1 MRMNTRV
8 LLGIVALVGILGSV
22 LTFLAFPNVS
32 TKLPDLWL
40 EVGKTGLGI
49 VSIAV
54 VGGLVSWV
62 FRRID
67 SDREE
72 ARRLNDYRQEILRD
86 FLASY
91 RGIKNVRRHLR
102 VAGLTDKYQAPPTT
116 LTKEQMSIYTAQMEL
131 LNEAQLELERIKL
144 EVESSGGVLSGSQPI
159 RAALKDCEHYVGDLV
174 TEWEKVGPTLLDGEK
189 PLPFSSL
196 EKARDF
202 TGRASDTM
210 FRPHVSNQVGIVVE
224 SILVDLLPAR
234 WAASAQPVATNETP
248 PKR

>member
-8 LLGIVALVGILGSV
+8 LLGIVGLVGILGTV

-32 TKLPDLWL
+32 TKLPDLWF

-67 SDREE
+67 SGREE
-72 ARRLNDYRQEILRD
+72 DKRLNDYRQEILRD
-86 FLASY
+86 LRTSY
-91 RGIKNVRRHLR
+91 HVIKNIRRHLR
-102 VAGLTDKYQAPPTT
+102 VAGLTDKYKAPPTT
-116 LTKEQMSIYTAQMEL
+116 LTKEQISTFNVQMEL

-144 EVESSGGVLSGSQPI
+144 DVESSGGVFSHRERI
-159 RAALKDCEHYVGDLV
+159 HDALEDCEKYIGDVV
-174 TEWEKVGPTLLDGEK
+174 TQWEEVGPTLLDSEK
-189 PLPFSSL
+189 PLPFSTL
-196 EKARDF
+196 DKLRDF
-202 TGRASDTM
+202 TGKASRNM
-210 FRPHVSNQVGIVVE
+210 FRQHVSNQVGIVVG

-234 WAASAQPVATNETP
+234 WAASTQPRATKETP
-248 PKR
+248 PQT